1 AGHAAEAPAA
11 GRLAGPRLADDLSTL
26 LAYAQ
31 IVPLKL
37 EAGTLITRQPV
48 TVRRF
53 LQAPEA
59 LDLAFQLALQLKLLT
74 GAPLRPDPAAARPF
88 LELTRLAQT
97 QTLAQ
102 AWRTSTDWNDLRRLP
117 GLIFEGQAWHNDPV
131 QAREAILEQLASVPV
146 GAWWS
151 LDSFVAA
158 VKERAPDFQR
168 PAGDYES
175 WYIRDAETQAYL
187 RGFEHWE
194 RVDGTLVRWFLE
206 GPLHWL
212 GLVELPRPA
221 EPAAPPKKRGLGRR
235 LLRGGPAATAFRL
248 TPAGAAFLGRAD
260 WLAVDSPPAA
270 TQIQLGA
277 DAVIRAPAALAPY
290 QRFRVARISKWLGL
304 DEATYLY
311 RLTPGALRRAQKQ
324 GVELGRI
331 VDFLREI
338 AAEPGLPPTLLS
350 ALERW
355 ARAGQEAAVQEM
367 TVLRLRSPELL
378 ETLRRTPRFNEW
390 IGRPL
395 GPAAVEVRPEAA
407 DRVRA
412 LLAELGILAD

>member
-1 AGHAAEAPAA
+1 MT
-11 GRLAGPRLADDLSTL
+11 TL

-37 EAGTLITRQPV
+37 EAGTLTTRQPAA
-48 TVRRF
+48 VRRF
-53 LQAPEA
+53 LHAPEA
-59 LDLAFQLALQLKLLT
+59 LDLAFQLGLQLKLLA
-74 GAPLRPDPAAARPF
+74 GAPLRPDAAVARPF
-88 LELTRLAQT
+88 LELTRQAQT

-117 GLIFEGQAWHNDPV
+117 GLVCEGQAWRNDPV
-131 QAREAILEQLASVPV
+131 QAREAILELLTQVPAGV
-146 GAWWS
+146 WWS
-151 LDSFVAA
+151 LDGFVAG

-168 PAGDYES
+168 PAGDYDS

-194 RVDGTLVRWFLE
+194 RVDGVVVRWFFE
-206 GPLHWL
+206 GPLNWL
-212 GLVELPRPA
+212 GLVELPQ
-221 EPAAPPKKRGLGRR
+221 PAAPASPPKRKGAGRR
-235 LLRGGPAATAFRL
+235 GPAGPPASAFRL

-260 WLAVDSPPAA
+260 WLTLEAPPAA
-270 TQIQLGA
+270 TRAQVGS
-277 DAVIRAPAALAPY
+277 DGVIRVPAATAPY
-290 QRFRVARISKWLGL
+290 QRFRVARVTKWLGL
-304 DEATYLY
+304 DEEAYTY
-311 RLTPGALRRAQKQ
+311 RLTPSALRRAQKQ

-338 AAEPGLPPTLLS
+338 AAEPGLPPTLLG

-355 ARAGQEAAVQEM
+355 ARSGAEAAVQEL
-367 TVLRLRSPELL
+367 TVLRVRSPELL
-378 ETLRRTPRFNEW
+378 EMLQRTPKLKEFL
-390 IGRPL
+390 GRPL
-395 GPAAVEVRPEAA
+395 GPSAVEVRPEAA